1 MPAVGRLWPS
11 IHNDDDNKDDVRHQ
25 HDIELACRLCIA
37 ESLHGLACNW
47 AAENVALAPTLNTNA
62 MSGAIDRN
70 AMRPRTQ
77 CYCPMLCN
85 ASHTIAKS
93 RAIDRNAMQCTQQ
106 FCNVQCYVPTSQTN
120 AMSGTIANIA
130 KQCRASPH
138 LTNAKSALSRAM
150 QCANL
155 KHQYS
160 IWCDREKCNTMP
172 LTLLQ
177 CLFFH
182 PIPCAIGISALN

>member
-1 MPAVGRLWPS
+1 MQCLVQSIEVQCYVSNNFVMSNATYVPTSMPGV
-11 IHNDDDNKDDVRHQ
+11 IDK
-25 HDIELACRLCIA
+25 
-37 ESLHGLACNW
+37 
-47 AAENVALAPTLNTNA
+47 NA
-62 MSGAIDRN
+62 M
-70 AMRPRTQ
+70 
-77 CYCPMLCN
+77 L
-85 ASHTIAKS
+85 
-93 RAIDRNAMQCTQQ
+93 CTQQ